1 VPTSTTDV
9 IILSSASVKPIIG
22 SAGGT
27 CKNITIG
34 SGATLTISGS
44 NTLTVS
50 GDWDNAGIFTVNT
63 STVNCN
69 GIIAQSIGGSST
81 NTFYNL
87 TNSNNDFI
95 VTAAAAITVNN
106 TLTIS
111 SNSVLDMGVFAV
123 TGGGTFSNSGSGE
136 LRTAN
141 SSILPIPSGKTW
153 VSKVVYNKV
162 TGGQSLVSGLYNGT
176 PSSLDIDNVSGTQ
189 TAVGNI
195 ITAGA
200 FNIDNGGLQLFL

>member
-1 VPTSTTDV
+1 
-9 IILSSASVKPIIG
+9 
-22 SAGGT
+22 
-27 CKNITIG
+27 
-34 SGATLTISGS
+34 
-44 NTLTVS
+44 
-50 GDWDNAGIFTVNT
+50 
-63 STVNCN
+63 
-69 GIIAQSIGGSST
+69 
-81 NTFYNL
+81 
-87 TNSNNDFI
+87 
-95 VTAAAAITVNN
+95 
-106 TLTIS
+106 
-111 SNSVLDMGVFAV
+111 MGVFAV